1 MREKLQLLKNKI
13 DQADYKKALN
23 EIESFG
29 GAGLI
34 ITHKGDKRTA
44 EVVVFTK
51 YEKELSWLIY
61 ELKSIYANEI
71 DYLNKY
77 DFYPRIGKLANE
89 FITKNGDNDISGM
102 MKYILDIICED

>member
-1 MREKLQLLKNKI
+1 MREKLQLLKSKI
-13 DQADYKKALN
+13 DQADYKKELN
-23 EIESFG
+23 RVESFS

-51 YEKELSWLIY
+51 YEKELSWLVY
-61 ELKSIYANEI
+61 KLKNIYANEI

-77 DFYPRIGKLANE
+77 NFYPKIGKLANE
-89 FITKNGDNDISGM
+89 FIALNGDNDISSM
-102 MKYILDIICED
+102 MKYILDFIWED